1 MKKKRSISLQELEF
15 YTRQMSA
22 LLNAGVTLEKTLN
35 TMAIQ
40 SQGAKSEIFIE
51 VKKAVKQGHTLAKA
65 LSNYPKDFPE
75 VYIGLV
81 SVGEL
86 SGNLS
91 LVLKKLAVFLESSN
105 SFKQGIISSLAYPLI
120 VIFVSLMVVI
130 LLMTYIVPQ
139 IVDVL
144 VAQERDLP
152 AITILLIVISQFIR
166 DWGMLLIM
174 VSMTLFLLFSY
185 LYSLD
190 NKFKYIVDTFL
201 LKLPVIGNFIKLGES
216 ALFASTMQIAISG
229 GVSMI
234 KSLNISSRVI
244 GNKKLKESLKEVMS
258 LVREGAELGR
268 SLGKVDQFSPLLVQL
283 ISTGEKSGELIGML
297 EVVSTQLTNQ
307 LKQKALR
314 FTVFIEPLMIL
325 FMGGIVLLIVLAVM
339 MPLIEMNSML

>member
-1 MKKKRSISLQELEF
+1 
-15 YTRQMSA
+15 
-22 LLNAGVTLEKTLN
+22 
-35 TMAIQ
+35 
-40 SQGAKSEIFIE
+40 
-51 VKKAVKQGHTLAKA
+51 
-65 LSNYPKDFPE
+65 
-75 VYIGLV
+75 
-81 SVGEL
+81 
-86 SGNLS
+86 
-91 LVLKKLAVFLESSN
+91 
-105 SFKQGIISSLAYPLI
+105 
-120 VIFVSLMVVI
+120 MVVI

>member
-35 TMAIQ
+35 TMALQ

-201 LKLPVIGNFIKLGES
+201 LKLPVVGNFIKLGES

>member
-35 TMAIQ
+35 TMALQ

-216 ALFASTMQIAISG
+216 ALFASTM
-229 GVSMI
+229 
-234 KSLNISSRVI
+234 
-244 GNKKLKESLKEVMS
+244 
-258 LVREGAELGR
+258 
-268 SLGKVDQFSPLLVQL
+268 
-283 ISTGEKSGELIGML
+283 
-297 EVVSTQLTNQ
+297 
-307 LKQKALR
+307 
-314 FTVFIEPLMIL
+314 
-325 FMGGIVLLIVLAVM
+325 
-339 MPLIEMNSML
+339 

>member
-1 MKKKRSISLQELEF
+1 
-15 YTRQMSA
+15 MSA

-35 TMAIQ
+35 TIALQ
-40 SQGAKSEIFIE
+40 SRGKKSEIFLE
-51 VKKAVKQGHTLAKA
+51 VQKTVKQGHTLAKA
-65 LSNYPKDFPE
+65 LSNHPKDFPE

-105 SFKQGIISSLAYPLI
+105 SFKQGIVSSLAYPLI
-120 VIFVSLMVVI
+120 VICVSILVVI

-144 VAQERDLP
+144 VAQERELP
-152 AITILLIVISQFIR
+152 LITVILIVISEFVR
-166 DWGMLLIM
+166 DWGTILIM
-174 VSMTLFLLFSY
+174 IIITLFVSCTY
-185 LYSLD
+185 LHSSNLRF
-190 NKFKYIVDTFL
+190 KFYVDAIL
-201 LKLPVIGNFIKLGES
+201 LKLPIIGNFIKLGES
-216 ALFASTMQIAISG
+216 ALFASTMQISISG

-234 KSLNISSRVI
+234 KSLDISSRVI
-244 GNKKLKESLKEVMS
+244 GNEKLKESLKEVIS

-268 SLGKVDQFSPLLVQL
+268 ALGKVGQYSPLLVQL

-297 EVVSTQLTNQ
+297 EVASTQLTNQ
-307 LKQKALR
+307 LKHKALR

-339 MPLIEMNSML
+339 MPLIEMNSIM

>member
-1 MKKKRSISLQELEF
+1 
-15 YTRQMSA
+15 MSA

-35 TMAIQ
+35 TIALQ
-40 SQGAKSEIFIE
+40 SQGKKSEIFLE
-51 VKKAVKQGHTLAKA
+51 VQKTVKQGHTLAKA
-65 LSNYPKDFPE
+65 LSNHPKDFPE

-105 SFKQGIISSLAYPLI
+105 SFKQGIVSSLAYPLI
-120 VIFVSLMVVI
+120 VICVSILVVI

-144 VAQERDLP
+144 VAQERELP
-152 AITILLIVISQFIR
+152 LITVMLIVISEFVR
-166 DWGMLLIM
+166 DWGTILIM
-174 VSMTLFLLFSY
+174 IIIMLFGSCTY
-185 LYSLD
+185 LYSSNL
-190 NKFKYIVDTFL
+190 KFKFYVDAIL
-201 LKLPVIGNFIKLGES
+201 LKLPIIGNFIKLGES
-216 ALFASTMQIAISG
+216 ALFASTMQISISG

-234 KSLNISSRVI
+234 KSLDISSRVI
-244 GNKKLKESLKEVMS
+244 GNEKLKENLKEVIS

-268 SLGKVDQFSPLLVQL
+268 ALGKVGQYSPLLVQL

-307 LKQKALR
+307 LKHKALR

-339 MPLIEMNSML
+339 MPLIEMNSIM

>member
-1 MKKKRSISLQELEF
+1 
-15 YTRQMSA
+15 MSA

-35 TMAIQ
+35 TIALQ
-40 SQGAKSEIFIE
+40 SQGKKSEIFLE
-51 VKKAVKQGHTLAKA
+51 VQKTVKQGHTLAKA
-65 LSNYPKDFPE
+65 LSNHPKDFPE

-105 SFKQGIISSLAYPLI
+105 SFKQGIVSSLAYPLI
-120 VIFVSLMVVI
+120 VICVSMLVVI

-144 VAQERDLP
+144 VAQERELP
-152 AITILLIVISQFIR
+152 LITVMLIVISEFVR
-166 DWGMLLIM
+166 DWGTIVIM
-174 VSMTLFLLFSY
+174 IIITLFVSCTY
-185 LYSLD
+185 LYSSNLRF
-190 NKFKYIVDTFL
+190 KFYVDAIL
-201 LKLPVIGNFIKLGES
+201 LKLPIIGNFIKLGES
-216 ALFASTMQIAISG
+216 ALFANTMQISISG

-234 KSLNISSRVI
+234 KSLDISSRVI
-244 GNKKLKESLKEVMS
+244 GNEKLKESLKEVIS

-268 SLGKVDQFSPLLVQL
+268 ALGKVGQYSPLLVQL

-307 LKQKALR
+307 LKHKALR

-339 MPLIEMNSML
+339 MPLIEMNSIM

>member
-1 MKKKRSISLQELEF
+1 
-15 YTRQMSA
+15 MSA

-35 TMAIQ
+35 TMALQ

-51 VKKAVKQGHTLAKA
+51 VKKTVKQGHTLAKA

-258 LVREGAELGR
+258 LVSEGAELGR